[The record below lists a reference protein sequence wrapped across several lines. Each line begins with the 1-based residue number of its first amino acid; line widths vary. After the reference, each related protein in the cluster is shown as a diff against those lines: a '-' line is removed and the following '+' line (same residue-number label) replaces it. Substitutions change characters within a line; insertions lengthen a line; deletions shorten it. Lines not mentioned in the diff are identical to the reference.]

1 MFVNLFD
8 FWSGPLFKHLLNS
21 PDPSGGMTAL
31 DSEALFEERAKSFG
45 VTDAVYQLLKAANY
59 STFGRL
65 AFCSSYQV
73 GSNDE
78 KPLMDALEAALGREV
93 TAAEAPAL
101 RRLCYEAST
110 MVMSDLK

>member
-1 MFVNLFD
+1 
-8 FWSGPLFKHLLNS
+8 
-21 PDPSGGMTAL
+21 MTAL

-93 TAAEAPAL
+93 TPAEAPAL
-101 RRLCYEAST
+101 RRLYYEAST
-110 MVMSDLK
+110 MVMSDLKSRVERTESSEPKKLPNGRAGE